1 MTPVAGR
8 DAVAGQ
14 DAVIGPAARWGT
26 AGRRRE
32 ARVINPE
39 PCGRMCRRSN
49 WRQSSRPSGHRIS
62 AAQPP
67 RYRAHATIRQGRQL
81 VSLYST
87 SAVRRTGARRGLS
100 ISSPAGTRVS
110 IGTVPTGGG

>member
-1 MTPVAGR
+1 M
-8 DAVAGQ
+8 
-14 DAVIGPAARWGT
+14 
-26 AGRRRE
+26 
-32 ARVINPE
+32 INPAH
-39 PCGRMCRRSN
+39 CGRMCRRLN
-49 WRQSSRPSGHRIS
+49 CRQSSRPSGHRIS

-67 RYRAHATIRQGRQL
+67 RYRAQATIRQGRQL

-100 ISSPAGTRVS
+100 ISSQAGTLVS

>member
-1 MTPVAGR
+1 MPPGWDAPAG
-8 DAVAGQ
+8 AE
-14 DAVIGPAARWGT
+14 
-26 AGRRRE
+26 RRE
-32 ARVINPE
+32 AEREQARNAE
-39 PCGRMCRRSN
+39 ACGRMWRRLN

-67 RYRAHATIRQGRQL
+67 RYRAQATIRQGRQL

-87 SAVRRTGARRGLS
+87 SATRRTGARRGLS